1 MATAGTKK
9 TAVISELASC
19 ISTIPPTSME
29 AERKLSSSGRFLTKQ
44 RCLRLL
50 DKSLDI
56 QGENPCQVLL
66 VLPELM
72 SVRIAPREAALVSIK
87 ESYLYTL
94 YAVYG
99 QLL

>member
-9 TAVISELASC
+9 TTVISELASC
-19 ISTIPPTSME
+19 ISTIPSTSME
-29 AERKLSSSGRFLTKQ
+29 AERKLSSSGRFLKMFKALGQ
-44 RCLRLL
+44 L

-72 SVRIAPREAALVSIK
+72 YVRIADCTSRGSISVNK
-87 ESYLYTL
+87 RILLLYS
-94 YAVYG
+94 
-99 QLL
+99 